1 MGSPGE
7 PRLVRSARFV
17 TLCFLYCGVVLLASQ
32 LLVYR
37 PGALLVTAGNVGA
50 ALCILATGVYRLYD
64 GDEDARPQSYGL
76 FTYSMA
82 GFAVV
87 VTALFV
93 AGVAVL

>member
-1 MGSPGE
+1 MRSPGE
-7 PRLVRSARFV
+7 PRFVRPARFV

-37 PGALLVTAGNVGA
+37 PEALAATVVNAGA
-50 ALCILATGVYRLYD
+50 ALCILGTGAYRLYA

-76 FTYSMA
+76 LAYSMA